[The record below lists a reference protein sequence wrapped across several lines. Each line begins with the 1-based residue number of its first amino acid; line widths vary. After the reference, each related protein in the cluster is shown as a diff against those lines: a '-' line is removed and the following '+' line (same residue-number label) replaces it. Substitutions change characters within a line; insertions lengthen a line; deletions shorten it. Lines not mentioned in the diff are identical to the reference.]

1 MNFSLEQLN
10 ALVAVYE
17 KGSFSE
23 AAIKLKKHRTTI
35 GQVITNLEDQL
46 AVSLFER
53 VGRSA
58 KPTVEGQ
65 LLYRYAQQTIEQAK
79 AFDSIALSL
88 SYGQLEH
95 VIIGYCS
102 FIPDAG
108 LVAIRKHL
116 KERFPTMRVSFL
128 VRTKE
133 EIQAGIVNG
142 DIHLGLVNVDKRK
155 AIHSLKAT
163 FLAHARF
170 SIYCA
175 SDSELA
181 RIAPEQMLGALKT
194 HKQLVLSSLVED
206 QVGEKIILAADHETV
221 DDLSLLIN
229 MVQEGIGW
237 GMLPCRVVESLSS
250 ILSLTELRFDEMHDY
265 FLFPVALWA
274 PQSKPVLRVQD
285 EVCKAALAYLKSET
299 PAPQRR

>member
-1 MNFSLEQLN
+1 MNFSIEQLN

-23 AAIKLKKHRTTI
+23 AAIKLNKHRTTI

-46 AVSLFER
+46 AVTLFER

-58 KPTVEGQ
+58 RPTTEGE
-65 LLYRYAQQTIEQAK
+65 LLYRYAQQTVEQAR

-95 VIIGYCS
+95 VKIGYCS

-116 KERFPTMRVSFL
+116 KAQFPTMRVSFL

-133 EIQAGIVNG
+133 EIRDGIVAG
-142 DIHLGLVNVDKRK
+142 DIHLGLVNVDNRK
-155 AIHSLKAT
+155 AIHSLSAT
-163 FLAHARF
+163 FLTYARF

-175 SDSELA
+175 CDNALA
-181 RIAPEQMLGALKT
+181 QVAPDRLIGALKT
-194 HKQLVLSSLVED
+194 HKQLVLSSLVQD
-206 QVGEKIILAADHETV
+206 NVGDKVILSADHETV
-221 DDLSLLIN
+221 DDLSLLLG
-229 MVQEGIGW
+229 MVEEGIGW
-237 GMLPCRVVESLSS
+237 ALLPSRVVESLMPD
-250 ILSLTELRFDEMHDY
+250 LKLKELHFDEMQDY
-265 FLFPVALWA
+265 FRFPIALWA
-274 PQSKPVLRVQD
+274 PQSKPVLKVQD
-285 EVCKAALAYLKSET
+285 EVRKAALAYLKT
-299 PAPQRR
+299 LD